1 MRPGILCVRVVLAIA
16 CVAAAGACFGQGVS
30 HHPQLLAQAPES
42 PCAKLAAQIRELSQR
57 KVEVERLNEQ
67 ALTTH
72 GVNPRSSNYAV
83 PIVMERVNRRR
94 EEIRVLLQ
102 EIERDMGAFP
112 FSPLDLALPGEI
124 ERYNSLVALVNND
137 IAEISSRNQL
147 ALREIELNKITHGY
161 DGTVRLLA
169 ESMAHHARLGCK

>member
-1 MRPGILCVRVVLAIA
+1 VLAIA
-16 CVAAAGACFGQGVS
+16 GVAAASACFGQGVS

-57 KVEVERLNEQ
+57 KAEVERLNEQ

-72 GVNPRSSNYAV
+72 GVNPRSSNY
-83 PIVMERVNRRR
+83 IMERVNRRR
-94 EEIRVLLQ
+94 EELRGLLQ

-124 ERYNSLVALVNND
+124 DRYNTLVALLNND
-137 IAEISSRNQL
+137 IAEISSGNQL

-169 ESMAHHARLGCK
+169 ETKVLHATLRCIE

>member
-1 MRPGILCVRVVLAIA
+1 MRPGTLCVRVVLAIA
-16 CVAAAGACFGQGVS
+16 GVAAASACFGQGVS

-42 PCAKLAAQIRELSQR
+42 PCAKLAAQMRELSQR
-57 KVEVERLNEQ
+57 KAEVERLNEQ

-72 GVNPRSSNYAV
+72 GVNPRSSNY
-83 PIVMERVNRRR
+83 IVERVNRRR
-94 EEIRVLLQ
+94 EEIRGLLQ

-124 ERYNSLVALVNND
+124 DRYNTLVALLTND

-147 ALREIELNKITHGY
+147 ALREIELNKTTHGY

-169 ESMAHHARLGCK
+169 ETMALHATLGCVE